1 MKQVL
6 FGTLLLCAA
15 LAGCNSDAELAG
27 NGIGTPTNPAEV
39 EESPT
44 AFNIANQCVAIQ
56 SLANDR
62 FISMNSDGSYG
73 VSQATAV
80 NASPF
85 YLKPTALGKY
95 MIYNRDEAM
104 MRAAGNTAGT
114 PVNSSEFLT
123 SVPEMMHPP
132 DTSDDTALPVGDKP
146 AEFAEFIA
154 ALRHLPLDQGF
165 REGFAYDNILYTVA
179 GEVIARVSGKSWAEF
194 VETRLFAPLGMT
206 SCSTSSAPACRRPPS
221 SSTCSARSTSPS

>member
-95 MIYNRDEAM
+95 MIYNRDKAM
-104 MRAAGNTAGT
+104 MRAVGSTAGT
-114 PVNSSEFLT
+114 PRSAGRGGSPT
-123 SVPEMMHPP
+123 YA
-132 DTSDDTALPVGDKP
+132 TAGHQLWAAVRTLSHWADSPMASLPAVCCS
-146 AEFAEFIA
+146 
-154 ALRHLPLDQGF
+154 
-165 REGFAYDNILYTVA
+165 N
-179 GEVIARVSGKSWAEF
+179 VSGTMK
-194 VETRLFAPLGMT
+194 
-206 SCSTSSAPACRRPPS
+206 CQK
-221 SSTCSARSTSPS
+221 SPSL